1 VNRLAFG
8 TLSFGL
14 IACQGVSPA
23 PAPPAAAANAVAAG
37 NVAASN
43 AIRPPPPLLEL
54 KGTAALA
61 VVGATLTPLDAGSEN
76 AVDPRATFRVE
87 LPLSLADA
95 RLSLLDGADAMLPCS
110 GTREVG
116 QATVLALTPAAAL
129 APGARLRLRVDGA
142 ATRELQASDGRRFRP
157 LEWMVVVTGEA
168 EPRKGPGK
176 RGKRR

>member
-1 VNRLAFG
+1 VTRLAL
-8 TLSFGL
+8 TALALGL
-14 IACQGVSPA
+14 AACQGAGPA

-37 NVAASN
+37 HVAASN
-43 AIRPPPPLLEL
+43 TIQAPPPLLEL

-61 VVGATLTPLDAGSEN
+61 VVGAVLTPLDAGHEN

-110 GTREVG
+110 GAREVG
-116 QATVLALTPAAAL
+116 QATLLALTPAAPL

-157 LEWMVVVTGEA
+157 LEWVVVVAGEV